1 MKNKSKEMTF
11 WEHVYELRRGILLV
25 FLFFLIF
32 TTFGYYF
39 FPFIYDTIQQTLA
52 EKLYVT

>member
-1 MKNKSKEMTF
+1 MTF